1 VVQPLQGS
9 GDHRDSSERGGH
21 QGSHQWCH
29 LETELQRWPHDGAQ
43 QRQPVVLQCGDG
55 FRREEERLE
64 PRLVWWI
71 MGGALIMFF
80 IGL

>member
-1 VVQPLQGS
+1 VIAQ
-9 GDHRDSSERGGH
+9 RERERERGGH
-21 QGSHQWCH
+21 RGSHQWCH
-29 LETELQRWPHDGAQ
+29 LEAELQRWPHDGAQ

-71 MGGALIMFF
+71 MGGLSSCFS
-80 IGL
+80 